1 MRSHRLSLNYFTA
14 PAPAGVSGDFWIDYL
29 EDVLIDLSRDDVGD
43 AIANHS
49 AYPLEDYVP
58 DGGKSAVL
66 TWLNEQVAALRHGS
80 RHVEILYPPGLTI
93 DGEPAALVTASDDGI
108 DCASQQATAFA
119 MLAWLVNDRQAQ
131 DHRRDFAA

>member
-58 DGGKSAVL
+58 DGSKSAVL
-66 TWLNEQVAALRHGS
+66 TWLNEEVAALRHGS

-119 MLAWLVNDRQAQ
+119 MLAWLANDRQAQ
-131 DHRRDFAA
+131 DHRRDLAA

>member
-1 MRSHRLSLNYFTA
+1 MRSHSLSLNYFTA
-14 PAPAGVSGDFWIDYL
+14 PAPDGVSGDFWIDYL

-58 DGGKSAVL
+58 DGSKSAVL

-119 MLAWLVNDRQAQ
+119 MLAWLANDRQAQ
-131 DHRRDFAA
+131 DHRRDLAA

>member
-1 MRSHRLSLNYFTA
+1 M
-14 PAPAGVSGDFWIDYL
+14 P
-29 EDVLIDLSRDDVGD
+29 DLSRDDVGD

-49 AYPLEDYVP
+49 AYPLEDYVTG
-58 DGGKSAVL
+58 GGKSAVL
-66 TWLNEQVAALRHGS
+66 TWLNEQAAALRHSS

-93 DGEPAALVTASDDGI
+93 DGQPAALVTASDDGI

-131 DHRRDFAA
+131 DRRDFAA

>member
-1 MRSHRLSLNYFTA
+1 MRIPRLSLNYFTA
-14 PAPAGVSGDFWIDYL
+14 PAPAGAVGDFWIDYL

-43 AIANHS
+43 AIAEHS
-49 AYPLEDYVP
+49 AYPLEDYIP
-58 DGGKSAVL
+58 GGGKSAVL
-66 TWLNEQVAALRHGS
+66 TWLNEQAAALRHSS
-80 RHVEILYPPGLTI
+80 RHVEILYPPALSV

-131 DHRRDFAA
+131 DRRDFAA